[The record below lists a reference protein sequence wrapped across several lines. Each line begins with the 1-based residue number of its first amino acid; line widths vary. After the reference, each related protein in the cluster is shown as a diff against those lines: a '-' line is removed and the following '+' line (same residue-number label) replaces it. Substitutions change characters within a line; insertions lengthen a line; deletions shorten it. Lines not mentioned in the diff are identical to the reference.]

1 MTHALTLLRRT
12 AVVIATTLVVLG
24 AEAWARPLQ
33 AQFTIDNLELHFRP
47 DGSGAMIAV
56 IPVRSSVDSTQ
67 QLQITLQDWDRDSI
81 GGNQFAEFGKHPS
94 SCSGKLEVF
103 PLSLQLG
110 ARATEF
116 VRVTYT
122 GRALPDPGCWG
133 AVMFE
138 RVRPPAPQRQ
148 GASVSINIITG
159 VKVYVHATGARAEA
173 EVISADVEAFWRKNV
188 DAPND
193 STFVR
198 QAAIR
203 VANTGNAHLRI
214 RTTMEIRD
222 QATQLVAVTR
232 GPEAY
237 VTPSAFRDVLIP
249 ITGIAPGRYV
259 AVVLL
264 DFGASEILAAQVE
277 FEIP

>member
-1 MTHALTLLRRT
+1 MTHASSLLLR
-12 AVVIATTLVVLG
+12 ACVVIATTLATLG

-47 DGSGAMIAV
+47 DGSGAMTTV
-56 IPVRSSVDSTQ
+56 IPIRSSVDSVQ
-67 QLQITLQDWDRDSI
+67 QVQITLQDWDRDSI
-81 GGNQFAEFGKHPS
+81 GGNKFAEYGSHPK
-94 SCSGKLEVF
+94 SCTGKLEVF
-103 PLSLQLG
+103 PRTLQLG
-110 ARATEF
+110 PRATEF

-122 GRALPDPGCWG
+122 GRELPDPGCWG
-133 AVMFE
+133 AVMLE
-138 RVRPPAPQRQ
+138 RVRPPEPQRQ
-148 GASVSINIITG
+148 GASVSINLITG

-173 EVISADVEAFWRKNV
+173 EVISADVETFWRKNP
-188 DAPND
+188 DAPSD

-198 QAAIR
+198 QAAVR
-203 VANTGNAHLRI
+203 VANVGSAHLRI

-222 QATQLVAVTR
+222 QATQLVATTR

-249 ITGIAPGRYV
+249 IAGLQPGRYV

-264 DFGASEILAAQVE
+264 DYGATEILAAQVE